1 MDSFIPIDEGAL
13 YARMLNLCPLRGT
26 VSYDSAHDLIVWD
39 AAPDSRLKI
48 SLYKGDGCI
57 SLCVPPNS
65 QKFRHSNTLFSMLRQ
80 KNHRHSPSLFSHDIT
95 HWHPADDEIQNEIQ
109 KIRQH
114 NPPLFSRDI
123 THWHPADDEIW
134 DEIQK
139 INAGEMQFAIVQT
152 LFSYR
157 AIHIGARKNFSSHR
171 IIYLGESQK

>member
-1 MDSFIPIDEGAL
+1 MDSFVPIDAGAL
-13 YARMLNLCPLRGT
+13 YARMLSLRPLRGA

-39 AAPDSRLKI
+39 AAPDLRLKI
-48 SLYKGDGCI
+48 TLYKGDGCI
-57 SLCVPPNS
+57 SLCAPPNS

-80 KNHRHSPSLFSHDIT
+80 KIHRHSPL
-95 HWHPADDEIQNEIQ
+95 
-109 KIRQH
+109 
-114 NPPLFSRDI
+114 LFSRNI

-134 DEIQK
+134 NEIQK

-157 AIHIGARKNFSSHR
+157 AIHIDAPQNFSSHR